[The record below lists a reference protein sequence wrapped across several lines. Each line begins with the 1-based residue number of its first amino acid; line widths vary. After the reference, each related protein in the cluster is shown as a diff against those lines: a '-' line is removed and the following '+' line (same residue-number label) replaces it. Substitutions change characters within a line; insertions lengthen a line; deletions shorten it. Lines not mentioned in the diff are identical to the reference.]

1 MVGGF
6 SQSPVLYDRIKS
18 AFPNMEVICP
28 QDAVFA
34 IVKGAVMF
42 GNNPR
47 FSSTDFV
54 KHSFMKSF
62 LNRTLSLVA
71 VTECEYMVC
80 SIYSAIVPLDC
91 L

>member
-6 SQSPVLYDRIKS
+6 SQSPVLYDRMES

-28 QDAVFA
+28 QDAVLA

-47 FSSTDFV
+47 LIQERISQEHTGYVSMD
-54 KHSFMKSF
+54 HS
-62 LNRTLSLVA
+62 
-71 VTECEYMVC
+71 
-80 SIYSAIVPLDC
+80 IVHNIHHT
-91 L
+91 